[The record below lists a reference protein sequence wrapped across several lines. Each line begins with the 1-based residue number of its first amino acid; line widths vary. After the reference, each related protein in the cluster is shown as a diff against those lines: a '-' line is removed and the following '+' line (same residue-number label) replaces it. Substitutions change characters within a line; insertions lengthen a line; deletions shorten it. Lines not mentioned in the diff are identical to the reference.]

1 MDAVLTVPSSAF
13 LILSNIGF
21 KFVDIVLPKISILS
35 TSTPL
40 SPRESNN
47 TSLISSNTPGL
58 SNASSFIPQM
68 LFM

>member
-13 LILSNIGF
+13 LILSNMAF
-21 KFVDIVLPKISILS
+21 KFLDILLPKISILS

-40 SPRESNN
+40 SLRESNN
-47 TSLISSNTPGL
+47 ISLISSNTPGL
-58 SNASSFIPQM
+58 INASSFIPQM